1 MVVVVGVGG
10 GGGGEEEVR
19 ETAMRDLRCLQPYDG
34 DASSSPSYLAALALR

>member
-10 GGGGEEEVR
+10 GGGGEEVR